1 MTFAIAAVLTDDD
14 GRIVMFADT
23 KLTFSDDATRTRH
36 VYTHP
41 CLKTVIVDD
50 DIAVSFS
57 EQNPCS
63 SHELRQISVAR
74 DNGER
79 VTTEIPDMNGLRRR
93 ASASTLVW

>member
-23 KLTFSDDATRTRH
+23 KLTISGDATRTRH
-36 VYTHP
+36 IYSHP

-57 EQNPCS
+57 GQNPCS
-63 SHELRQISVAR
+63 SHKLRETSVAR
-74 DNGER
+74 TMVIGSR
-79 VTTEIPDMNGLRRR
+79 QKFQT
-93 ASASTLVW
+93 